1 MWYCSSMVASKI
13 SIGWFL
19 LRITVRRTDIITIYL
34 VLLSTVVTGAVFFF
48 VTLFQ
53 CNPQSYFWNQ
63 NQKGSCINVDIIVAL
78 TYLYSAVSL
87 ICDFT
92 FALLPV
98 VLIMNLNLKRSFKM
112 ALIPIVLMACV

>member
-19 LRITVRRTDIITIYL
+19 LRRTDIITIYL

-98 VLIMNLNLKRSFKM
+98 VSIMNLNLKRSFKM